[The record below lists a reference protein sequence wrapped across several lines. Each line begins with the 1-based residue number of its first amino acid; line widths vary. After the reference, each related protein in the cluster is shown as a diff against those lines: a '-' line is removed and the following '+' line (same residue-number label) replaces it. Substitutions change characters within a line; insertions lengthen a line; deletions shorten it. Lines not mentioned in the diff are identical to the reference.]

1 MKINLYGKNDGPEES
16 FRIILNILLYIS
28 KYFKYFLDNKD
39 DFINYENNKKD
50 INNSNLIDLKVVNKK
65 YSFFNF
71 FEESLI
77 LLNKIFGNI
86 GNYLSWY
93 VYFEKNYK
101 NVYLL

>member
-1 MKINLYGKNDGPEES
+1 MKINLYGKKEGPGES

-28 KYFKYFLDNKD
+28 KYFKYLLDNKD

-86 GNYLSWY
+86 GNYL
-93 VYFEKNYK
+93 YFE
-101 NVYLL
+101 